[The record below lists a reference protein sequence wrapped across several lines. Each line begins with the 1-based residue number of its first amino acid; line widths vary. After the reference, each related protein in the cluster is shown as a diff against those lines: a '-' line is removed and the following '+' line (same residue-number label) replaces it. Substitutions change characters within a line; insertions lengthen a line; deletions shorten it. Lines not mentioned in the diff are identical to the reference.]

1 MTHDHGVHPHH
12 HGGWIGAALLAI
24 LLVLIAALVWSGWRA
39 GVLAVRSSD
48 LSMRLPAAPV
58 LPRRDPGPNPNP
70 APLPKP
76 GPGVAE
82 G

>member
-1 MTHDHGVHPHH
+1 
-12 HGGWIGAALLAI
+12 
-24 LLVLIAALVWSGWRA
+24 VLIAALVWSGWRA

>member
-1 MTHDHGVHPHH
+1 MRDHGVHPHH
-12 HGGWIGAALLAI
+12 AGWIAAALLAVV
-24 LLVLIAALVWSGWRA
+24 LLLIAALVWSSWRS
-39 GVLAVRSSD
+39 GLLAVRPGD

-70 APLPKP
+70 TPLPKP